1 MPTPRTPATLG
12 AGLGLC
18 EAQSLNS
25 VRQSSGGG
33 GMGENTTQNTKQK
46 TQKRSDWFKLLNN
59 FIYPFCTHTHTKHIS
74 NTVIHTLSGS
84 EWHVLIPVSPD

>member
-1 MPTPRTPATLG
+1 MG

-25 VRQSSGGG
+25 VGQSFGGG

-46 TQKRSDWFKLLNN
+46 TQKRSDRFKLLNN
-59 FIYPFCTHTHTKHIS
+59 FIYPFCTHTQ
-74 NTVIHTLSGS
+74 NTFQIQLYTPEVDLSGMF
-84 EWHVLIPVSPD
+84 